1 VQRRDDVVALQSL
14 RTDDVDKAAGASD
27 RVKIVLGGTRTLNGP
42 QGGLAFDLECLD
54 CSQFGA
60 APAPALASEDYA
72 AELVELYWAS
82 LPRDVPFTQYGS
94 DPMAMNAATEL
105 SSLASY
111 KGPRDATN
119 KVTPNLLFR
128 GGFAADTIGPYMSQF
143 LLQDTMLGALSITQ
157 KYVTFKKGVHYM
169 LDKNTFLQVQNGID
183 IGLKLQPD
191 VSLYLHNGRGLAAYT
206 HFDVLYQTY
215 FTAYLVLNTINGG
228 KPVPLNP
235 GNPYNTSKTQNGFGT
250 LGQPDIAATLTAVA
264 REALNA
270 VWYQKMVCAP
280 SPSSGIGRRHRLFDP
295 NRRRRPDPGPR
306 QRHGTGLQG
315 GAERLRNQQQLVLVT
330 GVSRWLADAS
340 PLPDRARRCGGG
352 PASPHS
358 SSFSTAILSCRTRRF
373 RQTTERR

>member
-1 VQRRDDVVALQSL
+1 MQRRDDVVALQSL

-280 SPSSGIGRRHRLFDP
+280 SPSSGIGRRHSLFDP
-295 NRRRRPDPGPR
+295 N
-306 QRHGTGLQG
+306 
-315 GAERLRNQQQLVLVT
+315 
-330 GVSRWLADAS
+330 W
-340 PLPDRARRCGGG
+340 
-352 PASPHS
+352 
-358 SSFSTAILSCRTRRF
+358 
-373 RQTTERR
+373 